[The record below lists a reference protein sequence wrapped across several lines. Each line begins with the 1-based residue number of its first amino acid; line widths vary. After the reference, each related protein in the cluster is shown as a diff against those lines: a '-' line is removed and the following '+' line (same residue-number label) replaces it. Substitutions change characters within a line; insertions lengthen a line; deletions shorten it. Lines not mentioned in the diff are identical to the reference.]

1 MSDALGA
8 QVVSA
13 SRRGFKTFDVRVEG
27 LPAALSVSAD
37 GPRATD
43 LVLAGLVACS
53 GRTFDQIA
61 GRMRVEIGS
70 VELTATAERSSDP
83 PELFTRIRLDWDVV
97 SPADPQRI
105 VRALELTEKHCTVLN
120 LLRASAEIEVRH
132 RIRKEEA
139 RTA

>member
-1 MSDALGA
+1 MSEAPGA

-13 SRRGFKTFDVRVEG
+13 TRRGFKTFDVSVEG
-27 LPAALSVSAD
+27 LPAALSVSAG

-43 LVLAGLVACS
+43 LVLAGLLACS

-61 GRMRVEIGS
+61 SRMRLEIGS
-70 VELTATAERSSDP
+70 VDLTATAERSSEP

-97 SPADPQRI
+97 STADPQRI
-105 VRALELTEKHCTVLN
+105 IRARELTEKHCTVLN
-120 LLRASAEIEVRH
+120 GLRASADIEVRH
-132 RIRKEEA
+132 HIRKEEA